1 MKSENKKSTKEE
13 LSERIST
20 ENGCPL
26 CSMMMDYE
34 FNQIAHI
41 QYEVSNNKII
51 REMIASE
58 GGFCDFHFRQFR
70 KIANGKTNI
79 SLLKSIIEAGAYKEE
94 NFQIE
99 CRLCKSVNE
108 YEYNLLRVFAEFLS
122 EKEKRTQHEK
132 TNGICFSHLK
142 RLNDFIED
150 ENTKCWLHKVHIEQ
164 IERMQTDFDFMNAL
178 KSFYEIDRE
187 KRKLINILIEKLAGK
202 KIGGL

>member
-1 MKSENKKSTKEE
+1 MKSENIKSIKEE
-13 LSERIST
+13 LSERVST
-20 ENGCPL
+20 EDGCPL

-41 QYEVSNNKII
+41 QYEVSNNKNI

-79 SLLKSIIEAGAYKEE
+79 SLLKSIIEVGAYKKE

-108 YEYNLLRVFAEFLS
+108 YEYNLLRVFTEFLS

-132 TNGICFSHLK
+132 TNGICFIHLK
-142 RLNDFIED
+142 QVKYLIED
-150 ENTKCWLHKVHIEQ
+150 ENIKGWLQKIHIEQ
-164 IERMQTDFDFMNAL
+164 IERMRTDFDFMNAL
-178 KSFYEIDRE
+178 KSFYEIDRK
-187 KRKLINILIEKLAGK
+187 KRKLINILIEKLAGR